1 MLFLVV
7 AFIAI
12 LGLTF
17 GLVAVLTR
25 PTRDQKKIQRRFA
38 SLSTENKAAL
48 ATDHKIE
55 EYLLKPESQSFA
67 SLEKLVTAFGAARKL
82 RLLLLQADSKTSA
95 GSVVFYCAAAAAA
108 GFVLVY
114 YFTATA
120 LLALL
125 GAAFAAYLPIAYLQ
139 YLRSRRMAAFDKA
152 LPACIDMTV
161 RALRA
166 GYSIVAAINV
176 AADQAVE
183 PAKTEFGEV
192 YKKQSY
198 GLPVRE
204 AWMQML
210 ERVPSADLRVLITG
224 ILVQKDTGGNLAELM
239 DRMSNVI
246 RERIRIQ
253 GEIRVNTAQGRMTG
267 WILTLFPVV
276 MTILMNFESPGYSKV
291 LFTDPTGR
299 MFLYGGVAM
308 MIVGGLI
315 IRNIVKGIEV

>member
-38 SLSTENKAAL
+38 SLSTENKASL

-55 EYLLKPESQSFA
+55 EYLLKPESRSFA
-67 SLEKLVTAFGAARKL
+67 SLEKLVTAFGSARKL
-82 RLLLLQADSKTSA
+82 RLLLLQADSKASA

-108 GFVLVY
+108 GFVVVY
-114 YFTATA
+114 YFTSTA
-120 LLALL
+120 LLALI
-125 GAAFAAYLPIAYLQ
+125 GSAFATYLPIAYLQ
-139 YLRSRRMAAFDKA
+139 FLRSRRVAAFDKA

-176 AADQAVE
+176 AADQAIE

-210 ERVPSADLRVLITG
+210 ERVPSPDLRVLVTG

-239 DRMSNVI
+239 ERMSTVI

-253 GEIRVNTAQGRMTG
+253 GEIRINTAQGRMTG
-267 WILTLFPVV
+267 WILTLFPVI
-276 MTILMNFESPGYSKV
+276 MTILMNLESPGYSKV
-291 LFTDPTGR
+291 LFADPTGR
-299 MFLYGGVAM
+299 LFLYGG
-308 MIVGGLI
+308 IVMLIIGGLI
-315 IRNIVKGIEV
+315 IRQIVKGIEV

>member
-1 MLFLVV
+1 MVFLVI
-7 AFIAI
+7 AFLAI

-17 GLVAVLTR
+17 GVVAVLTR
-25 PTRDQKKIQRRFA
+25 PTGEQKKIQRRFA

-48 ATDHKIE
+48 ATDRKIE
-55 EYLLKPESQSFA
+55 EYLLKPESHSFA
-67 SLEKLVTAFGAARKL
+67 ALEKMVTAVGSARKL
-82 RLLLLQADSKTSA
+82 RLLLLQADSKASA
-95 GSVVFYCAAAAAA
+95 GSVVFYCAASAAF
-108 GFVLVY
+108 GFAVVF
-114 YFTATA
+114 YFTSNA
-120 LLALL
+120 LVSLL
-125 GAAFAAYLPIAYLQ
+125 GAALTAYLPIAYLQ
-139 YLRSRRMAAFDKA
+139 FRRSRRVAAFDKA

-166 GYSIVAAINV
+166 GYSIVAAIHV

-183 PAKTEFGEV
+183 PAKTEFDEV

-210 ERVPSADLRVLITG
+210 ERMPSPDLRVLITG

-239 DRMSNVI
+239 DRMSSVI
-246 RERIRIQ
+246 RDRIRIQ

-267 WILTLFPVV
+267 WILTMFPVV
-276 MTILMNFESPGYSKV
+276 MTILMNLESPGYSKV

-299 MFLYGGVAM
+299 LFLYGGIAM
-308 MIVGGLI
+308 LMMGGWI
-315 IRNIVKGIEV
+315 IRKIVKGIEV

>member
-1 MLFLVV
+1 MFFLVF
-7 AFIAI
+7 AFVVI

-17 GLVAVLTR
+17 GVVAILTR

-38 SLSTENKAAL
+38 SLSTDDKAAL
-48 ATDHKIE
+48 ATDRKIE
-55 EYLLKPESQSFA
+55 EYLLKPESHSFA
-67 SLEKLVTAFGAARKL
+67 SLEKLVTAFGSARKL

-95 GSVVFYCAAAAAA
+95 GSVVFYCVACAAA
-108 GFVLVY
+108 GFLVVY
-114 YFTATA
+114 YFTSMA
-120 LLALL
+120 LVSAL
-125 GAAFAAYLPIAYLQ
+125 GAAFAGYLPIAYLQ
-139 YLRSRRMAAFDKA
+139 FQRSRRVAAFDKA

-176 AADQAVE
+176 AADQALE

-210 ERVPSADLRVLITG
+210 ERVPSSDLRVMITG

-253 GEIRVNTAQGRMTG
+253 GEIRVNTAQGRLTG

-299 MFLYGGVAM
+299 LFLYGGVAM
-308 MIVGGLI
+308 MIVGGLV
-315 IRNIVKGIEV
+315 IRHIVKGIEV